1 MKCPNCNQE
10 IEDGSIICLACG
22 QSLIAKNQP
31 SGEAEPEMAADTVAV
46 NETVEVEQGTVS
58 APASGDGAAPSG
70 GEKKNNKK
78 VLVIGAV
85 VALAAVIGVGV
96 SLMPK
101 KSGKDTVID
110 AFKSIVA
117 EGQTNPMDEIFGS
130 KALSEVLTKE
140 SSEYG
145 FELQLEDSSNEMI
158 NQFATGQISLTAK
171 NDVANNKMS
180 LVMGIGYAD
189 MNLANFEMYMDDK
202 QLVMAIPE
210 LSKKSFTLDYAE
222 DLEGQVE
229 NSPFVGPIL
238 YGSGFD
244 ISGYSDYFKKA
255 NEIASSG
262 KELFNVNEL
271 WTRYKEGSKAIDDL
285 KAAMTVENADKKTF
299 TINGKEESCKGYNV
313 TITKDA
319 LIQFITTSKEFFL
332 SDETLKKDF
341 VDYMSLTLELQGMMG
356 TMVYNA
362 PDMSA
367 EEFQQE
373 AWNAVDAGM
382 EDFITQLKESMTDV
396 TMVVYVAK
404 GDKMASFDYSTT
416 ANIEGEDI
424 KIYGTVTFGGGYS
437 MMSNVNATLIFED
450 MTMDVI
456 TFTVDKT
463 GTYEAGKTF
472 AGGLTMSVSYD
483 MDTYSMVSSAD
494 YAVDGGAYNVM
505 VDLQSNGSS
514 VGKLTSN
521 GVVEN
526 LVKGKSYELIMDSI
540 KLETNML
547 SGMNDYIDFS
557 GLYKIAPLSSE
568 VVAPAGES
576 FDMLAGTEEEWTAIA
591 TEIMG
596 NFYGLA
602 MGFYN

>member
-1 MKCPNCNQE
+1 MKCPYCNQE

-31 SGEAEPEMAADTVAV
+31 AGEAEPEMAADAVAV
-46 NETVEVEQGTVS
+46 NETMEVEQSTAGVPVS
-58 APASGDGAAPSG
+58 DDGAAPAG

-78 VLVIGAV
+78 VIVIGSV
-85 VALAAVIGVGV
+85 VALAAVIGIGV

-145 FELQLEDSSNEMI
+145 FELRLEDSSNEMI

-189 MNLANFEMYMDDK
+189 MNLANLQMYMDDK
-202 QLVMAIPE
+202 QLAMAIPE
-210 LSKKSFTLDYAE
+210 MSKKSFILEYAE

-238 YGSGFD
+238 YSSGFD
-244 ISGYSDYFKKA
+244 ISGYSNYFKKA

-285 KAAMTVENADKKTF
+285 KAAMTVANADKKTF

-341 VDYMSLTLELQGMMG
+341 VDYMSLTLELQSMMG

-362 PDMSA
+362 QDMSA

-373 AWNAVDAGM
+373 AWRAVDAGM
-382 EDFITQLKESMTDV
+382 EDFITQLKESMSDV

-424 KIYGTVTFGGGYS
+424 KLYGTVTFGGGYS

-450 MTMDVI
+450 MTTDAI
-456 TFTVDKT
+456 TLTVDKT
-463 GTYEAGKTF
+463 GTYEAGKTY
-472 AGGLTMSVSYD
+472 AGGLTMSASYD
-483 MDTYSMVSSAD
+483 TDTYSMVSSAD
-494 YAVDGGAYNVM
+494 YAVDGGAYNVI

-514 VGKLTSN
+514 VGKLTSK
-521 GVVEN
+521 GVVQN

-547 SGMNDYIDFS
+547 TGMDDYIDFS